1 VPKFLVFSFA
11 EDEEDD
17 SRMGAVE
24 DVVAKTQVTKLG
36 TVKVGS
42 GEESTGLWQVGL
54 VGGRGLPPGIIL
66 GKQCKSCHSSQCNHV
81 TAFKKSQGNEQAD
94 GEFPFQGPS
103 PRNGLRWTPLTYK

>member
-1 VPKFLVFSFA
+1 
-11 EDEEDD
+11 
-17 SRMGAVE
+17 MGAGE

-42 GEESTGLWQVGL
+42 EETSTDLYQVGL

-66 GKQCKSCHSSQCNHV
+66 GSKCKSCHSFQCNHV
-81 TAFKKSQGNEQAD
+81 TAFKKSQGNEPDD

-103 PRNGLRWTPLTYK
+103 SRNRLRWTPLTYQRFQ